1 MPVPRDFVLVILMQ
15 LLALLALVAG
25 YGSARPLYQHSS
37 RRKNFGCYLAYSF
50 IADFIPGEQ
59 FAAILF
65 SEKLK
70 QRGVTWQI
78 H

>member
-1 MPVPRDFVLVILMQ
+1 LLLVTVLPDHFINILVDENFW
-15 LLALLALVAG
+15 LLLG
-25 YGSARPLYQHSS
+25 Q
-37 RRKNFGCYLAYSF
+37 AYSF

-65 SEKLK
+65 SQKLK